1 MKIPGRQVFGGDG
14 LDKAIAAIP
23 QEPIPQAAINRVASA
38 ARRLQADR
46 SATMRAP
53 PLKPSDRF
61 GWHRPRLTAVL
72 VAGLA
77 LAGILTILVPEIGAQ
92 RHATAAFAE
101 VVKRVKETSGV
112 RFSTT
117 QADGIKGRCW
127 MAGRRQRVELNNSVV
142 IVVDAERGLMLALQT
157 FAKVAQVLPLERA
170 SIVDGDLVEQLAGLE
185 KAGVEPVPGEP
196 DTFRGKGLAVLG
208 LCKTPDTP
216 VIIVVDHESRLPT
229 RIVIGNADP
238 KQPADVVLDDFHWG
252 EPIDEALLSVDPPEG
267 YEPGAQIISPE

>member
-14 LDKAIAAIP
+14 LDKAIAAIR

-38 ARRLQADR
+38 AWRLQADR
-46 SATMRAP
+46 SATMRDP
-53 PLKPSDRF
+53 PLKPSDRY
-61 GWHRPRLTAVL
+61 GWYRPRFTAVL

-92 RHATAAFAE
+92 RQATAAFAE
-101 VVKRVKETSGV
+101 VVKLVKETSGV
-112 RFSTT
+112 RFSIT
-117 QADGIKGRCW
+117 QADGSKGRCW
-127 MAGRRQRVELNNSVV
+127 MAGHRWRCEFNSVV
-142 IVVDAERGLMLALQT
+142 MVGDAERGLGLALET
-157 FAKVAQVLPLERA
+157 FAKVSQVLPLDKA
-170 SIVDGDLVEQLAGLE
+170 SIVAGDLVEQLAGLE
-185 KAGVEPVPGEP
+185 KAGVETVPGEP
-196 DTFRGKGLAVLG
+196 DTFRGKGLYVLG
-208 LCKTPDTP
+208 MVNTPDTP